1 MITRI
6 LIAGIVTG
14 IVCFFPSAL
23 IYGILSDYVQSNTT
37 QYEGLFR
44 NPPNILGIIAAG
56 ISWGIVTAY
65 ILSLKQKTSM
75 LTDFITG
82 SIVFTFI
89 LIGIELGELATKN
102 LITVGIAISGIGTNI
117 IVGGLR
123 GLVAGI
129 VLRRMTQ
136 GRGAN
141 TRVPEQS

>member
-6 LIAGIVTG
+6 SIAGIVTG
-14 IVCFFPSAL
+14 IVCFFPSTL
-23 IYGILSDYVQSNTT
+23 IYGLLNDYVQYNTIH
-37 QYEGLFR
+37 YEGLFR
-44 NPPNILGIIAAG
+44 NPPNIFGIIVAG
-56 ISWGIVTAY
+56 ISWGIVTSY

-75 LTDFITG
+75 LSDFITG

-102 LITVGIAISGIGTNI
+102 LITIGVALSGIGTNI

-129 VLRRMTQ
+129 VLRRMTKGKVQ
-136 GRGAN
+136 
-141 TRVPEQS
+141 TQD